1 MRGFTDTREFVE
13 NYNWGKGFIP
23 DPINTPPDRFAPI
36 SGVNNYRSGKLA
48 TFEQMKMLRDKYGV
62 RRIVNLAKDSLSH
75 QEDERFNCK
84 GMSVPCEPLWAEKL
98 GIEYYPIYM
107 GTDPPNEDNWQLI
120 QNLLAKGGTLIHCH
134 AGVDRTGAIAASWR
148 KKTEPSLTNDE
159 VLDYTY
165 TFGGQWLL
173 PGDRNAKLRAW
184 LKSQNYD
191 DSLRKRVELSI
202 RMPYVVGTLAAATVV
217 GLVYYFWNDIRGLYE

>member
-1 MRGFTDTREFVE
+1 VRGFTDTREFVE
-13 NYNWGKGFIP
+13 NYNWSQGYIT
-23 DPINTPPDRFAPI
+23 DPINTPPDRFASI

-84 GMSVPCEPLWAEKL
+84 GTSVPCEPLWAEKL

-107 GTDPPNEDNWQLI
+107 GTDPPSEEDWKLI
-120 QNLLAKGGTLIHCH
+120 QSLLAKGGTLFHCH

-148 KKTEPSLTNDE
+148 KKTEPNLSNEE

-173 PGDRNAKLRAW
+173 PEDRNAKLRAW
-184 LKSQNYD
+184 LTSQEYD
-191 DSLRKRVELSI
+191 DSLRKKVEMSL
-202 RMPYVVGTLAAATVV
+202 RMPYIIGAVGVIGV
-217 GLVYYFWNDIRGLYE
+217 GALIYYFRNELMELV